1 MVDIVSKTTR
11 SKMMSNIKGRD
22 TAPEILI
29 RRALHKRGFRYRL
42 HDKKL
47 PGKPDMVFPKY
58 KAVIQVHGC
67 FWHKHNCHLFKWP
80 STRKR
85 FWKEKISSNVERDT
99 RNLMKLNQSG
109 WRTLIIWECA
119 LKGRYRLT
127 EAGVIDKTVLWLYSD
142 QSSSEITCNSAGI
155 IGK

>member
-11 SKMMSNIKGRD
+11 SKMMSNIKGKN

-29 RRALHKRGFRYRL
+29 RRALHKKGFRYRL

-109 WRTLIIWECA
+109 WRTLIVWECA

-127 EAGVIDKTVLWLYSD
+127 EVGVIDKTVLWLYSD
-142 QSSSEITCNSAGI
+142 QPGFEITCDSAGI
-155 IGK
+155 IA

>member
-11 SKMMSNIKGRD
+11 SKMMSNIKGKN
-22 TAPEILI
+22 TVPEILI

-67 FWHKHNCHLFKWP
+67 FWHRHNCHLFKWP

-127 EAGVIDKTVLWLYSD
+127 EVGVIDKTVLWLYSD
-142 QSSSEITCNSAGI
+142 QPGFEITCDSAGI
-155 IGK
+155 IA

>member
-1 MVDIVSKTTR
+1 MADIVSKTTR
-11 SKMMSNIKGRD
+11 SKMMSNIKGKN
-22 TAPEILI
+22 TVPEILI

-42 HDKKL
+42 HDKRL

-67 FWHKHNCHLFKWP
+67 FWHRHNCHLFKWP

-109 WRTLIIWECA
+109 WRILIIWECA

-127 EAGVIDKTVLWLYSD
+127 EVGVIDKTVLWLYSE
-142 QSSSEITCNSAGI
+142 QPGFEITCDSAGI
-155 IGK
+155 IA

>member
-11 SKMMSNIKGRD
+11 SKMMSNIKGKN

-29 RRALHKRGFRYRL
+29 RRALHKKGFRYRL

-127 EAGVIDKTVLWLYSD
+127 EVGVIDKTVLWLYSD
-142 QSSSEITCNSAGI
+142 QPSFEITCDSAGI
-155 IGK
+155 IA